1 MEGVKKDRPI
11 WFTDELMELI
21 KDKDTIISRA
31 LKTNDSVD
39 RVIAR
44 NARNRTYLTTFK
56 ISDYSVC
63 DVTNPK
69 L

>member
-1 MEGVKKDRPI
+1 
-11 WFTDELMELI
+11 MELI